1 MRGTVIAIG
10 SAALLLV
17 VLPACGDDDGQEP
30 DAALPD
36 AAPSDARADAYVWP
50 DAYVPPDAAPPE
62 CGDGVTEG
70 DEVCDDGNLVSGD
83 GCNATCT
90 MNDEWDQVATTVFPG
105 DQKEPTLACGED
117 TVGLVFTDWN
127 GVDGAG
133 ASVRLRLF
141 GSDGR
146 PRAGFQGTDVEVT
159 VNATGLGHQSQPRA
173 AMRPDGSFVVV
184 WKDESNATGAKPDV
198 RGRLLAADGQPLAA
212 DFLLSDD
219 PAGEQ
224 AEPAVAVDA
233 DGGFLAVWT
242 DNQAAGGDG
251 SGYGIRGRLFA
262 ADGTPRVC
270 PGTGTDAAFVVN
282 RVTASN
288 QFQPDVAYL
297 GDRYLVVWT
306 DGSGQLDAAGYAI
319 AGIVL
324 STDATPLGAGTD
336 FLVNDTTTGNQVTPR
351 IGPQVGIGAVVV
363 WSDDSQVTDLSS
375 YGIRARLLAL
385 DGTARNNAITM
396 DTGDFAVNTTFQA
409 GQQLPRV
416 AALQD
421 GRFAVTWQDWSAAD
435 GAGAGIRARVFT
447 PTGGPIV
454 SLLSPAGDDFAVNT
468 TFWDAQLTPS
478 ICVTGTWFFAAWEDQ
493 SALDPDTSGSSIRYR
508 LLPGP

>member
-1 MRGTVIAIG
+1 VT
-10 SAALLLV
+10 
-17 VLPACGDDDGQEP
+17 
-30 DAALPD
+30 DAGPT
-36 AAPSDARADAYVWP
+36 DARADGYVWP
-50 DAYVPPDAAPPE
+50 DAYVPPDAAPPA
-62 CGDGVTEG
+62 CGDGVVEG
-70 DEVCDDGNLVSGD
+70 DEVCDDGNVVSGD

-90 MNDEWDQVATTVFPG
+90 MNDEWDLVATTVFAG
-105 DQKEPTLACGED
+105 DQKDPALACGAD
-117 TVGLVFTDWN
+117 AVGLVFTDWN
-127 GVDGAG
+127 GVDGDG
-133 ASVRLRLF
+133 ASIRFRLF

-146 PRAGFQGTDVEVT
+146 PRVGFQGTDVEIT
-159 VNATGLGHQSQPRA
+159 LNATGLGHQSQPRV

-198 RGRLLAADGQPLAA
+198 RGRLIAADGQPLAD

-242 DNQAAGGDG
+242 DNQVPGGDG

-262 ADGTPRVC
+262 ADGSPRVQ
-270 PGTGTDAAFVVN
+270 PGTGTDVAFQVN
-282 RVTASN
+282 HVTASN
-288 QFQPDVAYL
+288 QFQPDVAFL

-319 AGIVL
+319 AGILL

-336 FLVNDTTTGNQVTPR
+336 FLVNSTTASQQVTPR
-351 IGPQVGIGAVVV
+351 IAAQSGIGAVVV
-363 WSDDSQVTDLSS
+363 WSDDSQTTDLSS
-375 YGIRARLLAL
+375 YGIRARLLDL
-385 DGTARNNAITM
+385 DGTARVNAISL
-396 DTGDFAVNTTFQA
+396 DDGDFAVNTTFQA

-416 AALQD
+416 AALED
-421 GRFAVTWQDWSAAD
+421 GRFAVIWQDWSAAD
-435 GAGAGIRARVFT
+435 GSGAGIMARLFT

-454 SLLSPAGDDFAVNT
+454 SDLSPAGDDFPVNT
-468 TFWDAQLTPS
+468 TFWDAQLTPT
-478 ICVTGTWFFAAWEDQ
+478 ICVTGTWFFSAWEDQ
-493 SALDPDTSGSSIRYR
+493 SAQEPDTSGSGIRYR